1 MRSSFPPWRSISLNW
16 TDSPRNVRTFRIRL
30 AKQFKRKGAA
40 ISRYISNAELIP
52 IWWCHGAIPKRG
64 ENDDGTENDTPNMYL
79 KPKCRWQ
86 ANYGTQ
92 KDMKPN
98 IHVCI
103 HKLPNNKGNTQHSKA
118 IETFHC
124 LFEGSCK
131 CTTKTAKAFIRK
143 SSRIKYEYH
152 LPSCG

>member
-1 MRSSFPPWRSISLNW
+1 MASQLWN
-16 TDSPRNVRTFRIRL
+16 TKGHE
-30 AKQFKRKGAA
+30 AKHT
-40 ISRYISNAELIP
+40 
-52 IWWCHGAIPKRG
+52 CMC
-64 ENDDGTENDTPNMYL
+64 MYE
-79 KPKCRWQ
+79 R
-86 ANYGTQ
+86 
-92 KDMKPN
+92 
-98 IHVCI
+98 